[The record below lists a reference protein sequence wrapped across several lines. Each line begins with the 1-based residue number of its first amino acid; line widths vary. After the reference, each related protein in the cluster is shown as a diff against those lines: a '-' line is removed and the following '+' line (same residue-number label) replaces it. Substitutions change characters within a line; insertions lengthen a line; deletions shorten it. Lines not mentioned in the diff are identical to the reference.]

1 MKRLRWLWTSAWVGA
16 VLASHAGAQDYVRAV
31 SPAGFYDDQ
40 EQIEPSPSDLVAP
53 EVNALRETKE
63 GVKTGTKTGTGG
75 VCWTHDWQDAKG
87 VGKNSGN
94 DAWKLFPE
102 NSLGIDIGGW
112 TQIGYHSR
120 ASVNDADLFNI
131 HPDRVHVHQ
140 QWLYAERVADGTYGM
155 DWGFRFDA
163 MYGIDAENTQAF
175 GNPGGRWDN
184 SDAFRRGIYGW
195 ALPQAYAEAAVG
207 DLSVIAGKFYTT
219 IGYEGVMAPDNFF
232 YSHAY
237 TMNNSEPFTHT
248 GFLATYDATERTT
261 LYGGWTLG
269 WDTGF
274 DRFERGSNFLG
285 GFSVELTDDIEMTY
299 MTTIGD
305 FGWIG
310 RDGYMQSLVF
320 DVALTHRLN
329 YVFQSDYLYVGDAR
343 DDDGAL
349 TVGLYETIGINQYLI
364 YTLND
369 CWGFGGR
376 LEWWRDAGLSHNQA
390 AFGVNYRP
398 HSNVVFRP
406 EVRQEWVPGD
416 DLDQIV
422 FGMDAVITY

>member
-1 MKRLRWLWTSAWVGA
+1 MKRLRWLWTTAWLSA
-16 VLASHAGAQDYVRAV
+16 VLAGSAGAQDYVRAV

-40 EQIEPSPSDLVAP
+40 EQIEPSPSDLAMP
-53 EVNALRETKE
+53 EVQAPRDTDETK
-63 GVKTGTKTGTGG
+63 KTGTKTGAGG
-75 VCWTHDWQDAKG
+75 VCWTHDWPDAKG
-87 VGKNSGN
+87 STKNSGH
-94 DAWKLFPE
+94 DGWKLFPE

-120 ASVNDADLFNI
+120 ASYADFFNV

-140 QWLYAERVADGTYGM
+140 QWLYAERAADATYGP
-155 DWGFRFDA
+155 DWGFRFDG

-184 SDAFRRGIYGW
+184 SDSFRRGIYGW
-195 ALPQAYAEAAVG
+195 AFPQAYAEMAVG

-248 GFLATYDATERTT
+248 GFLATHQTTDRLT

-274 DRFERGSNFLG
+274 DQFGSGSSFLG
-285 GFSVELTDDIEMTY
+285 GFSVDLTEDIEMTY
-299 MTTIGD
+299 MTTVGD

-320 DVALTHRLN
+320 DVALTERLN
-329 YVFQSDYLYVGDAR
+329 YVFQSDYLYVGDER
-343 DDDGAL
+343 DEDQSL
-349 TVGLYETIGINQYLI
+349 TGNRLETIGINQYLL
-364 YTLND
+364 YALND
-369 CWGFGGR
+369 CWGFGAR
-376 LEWWRDAGLSHNQA
+376 VEWWREAGLSHNQA
-390 AFGVNYRP
+390 GFGVNYRP

-406 EVRQEWVPGD
+406 EVRQEWIPGLGD
-416 DLDQIV
+416 DQFV